1 MITELGRKMAKKLNQ
16 VIQARSVRSHALL
29 LPFLSNVNKTNYI

>member
-16 VIQARSVRSHALL
+16 VIKAITIQFHALL
-29 LPFLSNVNKTNYI
+29 LPILSNVNKTNYI